1 MPTILLLALVAPC
14 PWAAADHLRLN
25 GDAESETKTGEILY
39 EAQNGG
45 ILFQQ
50 SDGQLLVCQAD
61 EIASIVDDD
70 LPVEPLSPEAL
81 GESLLAELP
90 AGFRIHQT
98 DHYTIAYQTELSY
111 AHWIANLY
119 ENRLFGAF
127 EGFWKRKKG
136 FELSPPKFPLVAILF
151 ATPEE
156 YARYVQRELGDDPGQ
171 MVAYYSVASNRV
183 AMYDLTRQWVA
194 GDPVKSERRIRE
206 VLSNPLAI
214 PMVATIIHE
223 GTHQLMF
230 NLGMQTRLADSPLW
244 INEGLAIYFETP
256 DLRNSKG
263 WRLPGLVNHD
273 RLSQFAASLPD
284 RAPDSLQQLIRS
296 DARFHDPEIA
306 LDAYAESWA
315 LNHFLLN
322 RKSKK
327 YIAYLGLMSK
337 KEQLVDGTEAQR
349 LADFE
354 QFFGKDYEKLNAEL
368 LEYLRRL

>member
-1 MPTILLLALVAPC
+1 MTATC
-14 PWAAADHLRLN
+14 SWAAADELLLV
-25 GDAESETKTGEILY
+25 GDPETETKTGELLV

-50 SDGQLLVCQAD
+50 SDGQLLVHQAD
-61 EIASIVDDD
+61 EIAFMADND
-70 LPVEPLSPEAL
+70 LPIEPLTPEEL

-90 AGFRIHQT
+90 DGFRIYQT

-111 AHWIANLY
+111 ARWIANLY
-119 ENRLFGAF
+119 EKRLFRTF
-127 EGFWKRKKG
+127 HGFWENKKD

-156 YARYVQRELGDDPGQ
+156 YARYVQRELGEDPGQ
-171 MVAYYSVASNRV
+171 MVAYYNIASNRV

-194 GDPVKSERRIRE
+194 GEPVKTERRISE

-256 DLRNSKG
+256 NLRNSKG
-263 WRLPGLVNHD
+263 WRSPGLVNHD
-273 RLSQFAASLPD
+273 RLNQFAASIPG

-296 DARFHDPEIA
+296 DTRFHDPETALIA
-306 LDAYAESWA
+306 YGEAWA
-315 LNHFLLN
+315 FNHFLLH
-322 RKSKK
+322 RKSKQ
-327 YIAYLGLMSK
+327 YIAYLELMSK
-337 KEQLVDGTEAQR
+337 KEPLVEDTEEQR

-354 QFFGKDYEKLNAEL
+354 QFFGDDYAKLDAEL
-368 LEYLRRL
+368 LGYLRRL